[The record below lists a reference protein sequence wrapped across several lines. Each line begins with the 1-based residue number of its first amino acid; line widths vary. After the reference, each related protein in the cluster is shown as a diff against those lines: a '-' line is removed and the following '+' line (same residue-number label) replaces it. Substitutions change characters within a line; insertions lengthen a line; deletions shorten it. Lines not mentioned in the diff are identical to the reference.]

1 MPAANTSTAGTSAVI
16 SPVRKAVTYVVL
28 GLACALTIVPLLYMV
43 SLSLQTEG
51 ETLSGDPVLWP
62 SVAQWGNYAE
72 LFAKAPFGHFIVN
85 SLVVAGGITVAH
97 LVFDPLVGYVF
108 AKFRF
113 PFKNTLFI
121 LLLATLMVP
130 FFVRMIPLY
139 VMMSN
144 LGWLNSYQALIT
156 PFLMDAF
163 GIFLM
168 RQFIQP
174 IPDDLIQAARIDGA
188 SELGIY
194 WRIILPQARPALA
207 VLGLFTFVHQ
217 WNEFLWPLVAT
228 TTEEMRT
235 IPVGLTL
242 FNQEYFTL
250 WHLTAA
256 GSVILFVPTALLF
269 VFSQRYFVRGITL
282 SGLK

>member
-1 MPAANTSTAGTSAVI
+1 MAPVGRVLAYVTLLVASAV
-16 SPVRKAVTYVVL
+16 TVL
-28 GLACALTIVPLLYMV
+28 PLLYMV
-43 SLSLQTEG
+43 SLSLQTEA
-51 ETLSGDPVLWP
+51 ESLSGEPVLVP
-62 SVAQWGNYAE
+62 ETPMWGNFVE
-72 LFAKAPFGHFIVN
+72 LFEQAPFANFIVN
-85 SLVVAGGITVAH
+85 SLIVTCGITASH
-97 LVFDPLVGYVF
+97 LLFDPLVGYVF

-113 PFKNTLFI
+113 PFRNTLFVAVI
-121 LLLATLMVP
+121 ATMAIP
-130 FFVRMIPLY
+130 FFVKMIPLY

-144 LGWLNSYQALIT
+144 LGWLNTYQGLIT

-174 IPDDLIQAARIDGA
+174 IPDELIDAARIDGA

-194 WRIILPQARPALA
+194 WRVVLPQVKPALA
-207 VLGLFTFVHQ
+207 VLGVFTFVFQ

-242 FNQEYFTL
+242 FSQEHFTI
-250 WHLTAA
+250 WNLTAA
-256 GSVILFVPTALLF
+256 GAVLLFLPTALIFLA
-269 VFSQRYFVRGITL
+269 SQRFFVRGIAIT
-282 SGLK
+282 GMK

>member
-1 MPAANTSTAGTSAVI
+1 MRRPLLYTL
-16 SPVRKAVTYVVL
+16 L
-28 GLACALTIVPLLYMV
+28 GLACLVTVLPLLYMV
-43 SLSLQTEG
+43 SLSLQTEA
-51 ETLSGDPVLWP
+51 ETLAADAVLWP
-62 SVAQWGNYAE
+62 DAPQWGNYAE
-72 LFAKAPFGHFIVN
+72 LFARAPFGDFIVN
-85 SLVVAGGITVAH
+85 SLIVAGCITLAH
-97 LVFDPLVGYVF
+97 LLFDPLVGYVF

-113 PFKNTLFI
+113 PLRNTLFVA
-121 LLLATLMVP
+121 LLATLMVP

-139 VMMSN
+139 VLMAN
-144 LGWLNSYQALIT
+144 LGWLDTYQGLIT

-174 IPDDLIQAARIDGA
+174 IPDDLISAARIDGA
-188 SELGIY
+188 SELRIY
-194 WRIILPQARPALA
+194 RSVILPQTRPALA
-207 VLGLFTFVHQ
+207 VLGLFTFVFQ

-228 TTEEMRT
+228 STPEMRT

-256 GSVILFVPTALLF
+256 GSVILFVPTAVLF
-269 VFSQRYFVRGITL
+269 VLTQRYFVRGIALT
-282 SGLK
+282 GLK